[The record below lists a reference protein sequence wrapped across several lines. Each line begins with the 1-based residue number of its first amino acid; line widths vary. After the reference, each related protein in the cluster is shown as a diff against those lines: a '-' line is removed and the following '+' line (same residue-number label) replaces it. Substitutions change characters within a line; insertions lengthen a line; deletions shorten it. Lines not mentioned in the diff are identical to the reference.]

1 MRLEFVVNED
11 NERLSEELKLHISRR
26 LYKNI
31 RSKKTPIFVNGE
43 ERLTYL
49 PVKAGD
55 VITIDFSKNREV
67 NWDIYESNLNVF
79 YEDDNYLIV
88 YKRENL
94 LSIPTK
100 SDPHS
105 LFQEVIYYLKNKNES
120 TDISILNR
128 LDKETKGL
136 VLIAKNAFAASLISP
151 VHEHISRKYLAL
163 CYGLYENDEGR
174 IVNHIKKGDSGNKRI
189 ISDDGKIA
197 ITNYKVI
204 KRYTNSSLVE
214 FVLETGRTHQIRLHS
229 SSIGYPL
236 IGDKLYGNSNDGD
249 LQLLSYYLKFINP
262 FNKKIIEIK
271 IEDIEVVDE
280 NYIKVCLNKE

>member
-1 MRLEFVVNED
+1 MRLEFVVNKD

-31 RSKKTPIFVNGE
+31 RSKKTPIFVNGV

-49 PVKAGD
+49 PVEKGD
-55 VITIDFSKNREV
+55 IITIDFSKNREI
-67 NWDIYESNLNVF
+67 NWDIYESNLKVY
-79 YEDDNYLIV
+79 YEDDNYLVV

-100 SDPHS
+100 GDPHS

-128 LDKETKGL
+128 LDKETRGL
-136 VLIAKNAFAASLISP
+136 VLIAKNAYATSLISP
-151 VHEHISRKYLAL
+151 VHEHIERKYLAL
-163 CYGLYENDEGR
+163 CSGLYENDEGR
-174 IVNHIKKGDSGNKRI
+174 IVNKIKKSDSGNKRI

-204 KRYTNSSLVE
+204 KRYKNSSLVE
-214 FVLETGRTHQIRLHS
+214 FKLETGRTHQIRLHS
-229 SSIGYPL
+229 SSLGYPL
-236 IGDKLYGNSNDGD
+236 IGDKLYGNNNDFD

-271 IEDIEVVDE
+271 LENIEVIDGK
-280 NYIKVCLNKE
+280 YIKICLN